1 MLINYHERK
10 YLMNDGFYSVA
21 GKHKISNY
29 SCYLFGNIRGYNR
42 NVGTTSISLYNNAF
56 YLKTKGILVP
66 TQRLTFLWTI
76 NHAYINARPE
86 INVLTFYILLTCIM

>member
-10 YLMNDGFYSVA
+10 YLMNDGFGSVV

-42 NVGTTSISLYNNAF
+42 NVKTISISLYNNAF
-56 YLKTKGILVP
+56 YLNT
-66 TQRLTFLWTI
+66 
-76 NHAYINARPE
+76 
-86 INVLTFYILLTCIM
+86 